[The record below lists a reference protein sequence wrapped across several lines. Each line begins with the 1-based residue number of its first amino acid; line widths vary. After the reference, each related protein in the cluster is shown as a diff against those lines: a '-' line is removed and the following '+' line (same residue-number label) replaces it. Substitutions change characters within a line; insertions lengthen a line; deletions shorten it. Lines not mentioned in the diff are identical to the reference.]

1 MQLEFNMWN
10 SIQQHYIN
18 YSDFSVFK
26 YLKKLFLLDGNIVG
40 CVGGEGLP
48 NLELLYIIGN
58 NLNNAASIISCLDGL
73 PSLKSLSLVGS
84 RFNASSIPGFKW
96 PTNLQE
102 AEFKQ
107 SEQHYSFISE

>member
-40 CVGGEGLP
+40 CVGGEG
-48 NLELLYIIGN
+48 
-58 NLNNAASIISCLDGL
+58 
-73 PSLKSLSLVGS
+73 
-84 RFNASSIPGFKW
+84 FKW